1 MSWVRFGLI
10 ASACIASA
18 WSAYSFRDAQ
28 CAATVAT
35 MERDA
40 HQAARE
46 AEASAREIEALRSDI
61 TARTGEIHQ
70 LREAARQQA
79 AEVVVKEVIRYVTS
93 DPAAG
98 SCDLPD
104 SWLRIKNAAARG
116 EPAGV
121 PEAAGGPAVTAP

>member
-1 MSWVRFGLI
+1 MPWIRFALI
-10 ASACIASA
+10 AALCSASA
-18 WSAYSFRDAQ
+18 WLGYSYRDAR

-40 HQAARE
+40 HQAVRQ

-79 AEVVVKEVIRYVTS
+79 ADVVVKEVIRYVTS

-116 EPAGV
+116 DIP
-121 PEAAGGPAVTAP
+121 